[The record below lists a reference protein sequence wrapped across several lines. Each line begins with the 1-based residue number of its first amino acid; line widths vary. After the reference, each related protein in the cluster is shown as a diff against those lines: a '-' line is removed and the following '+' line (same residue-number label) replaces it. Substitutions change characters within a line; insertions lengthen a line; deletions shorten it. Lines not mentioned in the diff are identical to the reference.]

1 VLGLGRSGRGA
12 LRLLAH
18 HGADA
23 SAFDDRIES
32 ATLDALHDEG
42 LGHVDPRPARDD
54 SAALVQE
61 LDVLVVSPGVPGSH
75 PMVTAAEIA
84 GVVVISELELAWR
97 CTRGEVVAVTGT
109 NGKSTT
115 VTLIHELLKAG
126 GLHSVLAGNI
136 GIALSDEVQSVDED
150 GILVVE
156 CSSFQLERI
165 MDFHPRVAAV
175 LNIAPDHL
183 DRYDSFESYVVAKHN
198 LLRNQMPEDLFVYP
212 VGDDRLEEWARVGV
226 ARAARFSADAAND
239 ASAWVE
245 NGMLMRASGG
255 GAESV
260 CPVSALRLIG
270 QHNLLNITAA
280 LAAVT
285 PWKIPVEQ
293 VAEVLSR
300 FEALPHRAVR
310 VQTDDGRTWIDDSKA
325 TNVHAASATLAGVA
339 GPVVLLVGGSDK
351 DEDYTPLANF
361 ADRLRGAL
369 CFGAEAERLQVAL
382 GSDIAS
388 ETFARMVDALERAHE
403 IALPGDTVLLSPAC
417 ASFDEFSGFAER
429 GEVFA
434 DWVRR
439 NAGVSV

>member
-1 VLGLGRSGRGA
+1 
-12 LRLLAH
+12 
-18 HGADA
+18 
-23 SAFDDRIES
+23 
-32 ATLDALHDEG
+32 
-42 LGHVDPRPARDD
+42 
-54 SAALVQE
+54 
-61 LDVLVVSPGVPGSH
+61 
-75 PMVTAAEIA
+75 
-84 GVVVISELELAWR
+84 
-97 CTRGEVVAVTGT
+97 
-109 NGKSTT
+109 
-115 VTLIHELLKAG
+115 
-126 GLHSVLAGNI
+126 
-136 GIALSDEVQSVDED
+136 VDED